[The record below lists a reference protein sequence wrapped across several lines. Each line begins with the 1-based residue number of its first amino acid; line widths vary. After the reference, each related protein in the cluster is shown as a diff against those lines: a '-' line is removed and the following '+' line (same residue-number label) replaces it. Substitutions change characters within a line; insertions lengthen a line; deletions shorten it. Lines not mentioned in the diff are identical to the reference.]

1 MNKDLYGKTFSLPED
16 VVNYLQQCYDSA
28 HGANDKTEG
37 YRRNIEL
44 RDSRQITYQQLK
56 RMKNWFDSFN
66 GDRNDLSYILNGG
79 DYVKGWV
86 DTTLNSLRDDNYLS
100 KKIKSVVLPN
110 QFNSEHEKD
119 NITDMGRPSKSHSKT
134 IHKYDTSITEHLKR
148 INELIQKI
156 I

>member
-28 HGANDKTEG
+28 HGANDTTEG

-44 RDSRQITYQQLK
+44 RNSRQVTYQQLK
-56 RMKNWFDSFN
+56 RMKNWFDSFG

-86 DTTLNSLRDDNYLS
+86 NTTLNSLRNDIHQS
-100 KKIKSVVLPN
+100 KKIKSIVLPN

-119 NITDMGRPSKSHSKT
+119 NLTDMNRPSKSHHST
-134 IHKYDTSITEHLKR
+134 INKYDASITEHLKR

>member
-16 VVNYLQQCYDSA
+16 VLGYLQQCHDSA
-28 HGANDKTEG
+28 HGANDSVEG
-37 YRRNIEL
+37 YRRNKEL
-44 RDSRQITYQQLK
+44 RDSGQVTYQQLK

-86 DTTLNSLRDDNYLS
+86 DTTLNSLRNDIHLS
-100 KKIKSVVLPN
+100 KKTKSVVLPN

-119 NITDMGRPSKSHSKT
+119 NITDMNRPSKSHSKT